1 MFARIHSSWQVL
13 GYTTYSVSLQ
23 PDPQFMVGLKLHH
36 LQCLFTAV
44 STLHGRSYV
53 ITPPTCIVCF
63 HLDLQFIGGPV
74 LFHLLCQFPATAR
87 PTVHDRSYMN
97 LTTIK
102 PVLYQRKLRP
112 GKGLALV
119 RFVRC
124 CTSYSVFSRERHKPQ
139 LLCLS

>member
-1 MFARIHSSWQVL
+1 MFAQIHSSWQVL
-13 GYTTYSVSLQ
+13 GNTTYSVSLQ

-44 STLHGRSYV
+44 SIVHGRSYV

-74 LFHLLCQFPATAR
+74 LHYLLCLFPPTPR
-87 PTVHDRSYMN
+87 PAVHDRSCMN

-102 PVLYQRKLRP
+102 PVLYQCKLRS
-112 GKGLALV
+112 GQGLALV
-119 RFVRC
+119 RFILC
-124 CTSYSVFSRERHKPQ
+124 CTTYSVFSRERHK
-139 LLCLS
+139 L